1 MRQMRKTVI
10 FALTALAAFLILAS
24 CAGGDGQSVQERVQ
38 EIRADILEAQRLVIN
53 AQVTADYGDRVYEF
67 TVRYTGGAYAGEI
80 SILAPAQ
87 IAGVTAEVTPDGAT
101 LVFDGVRLD
110 TGPLTNGG
118 LTPAGAIPL
127 LISEWQG
134 GHIDFV
140 GAERF
145 GDTDTL
151 TFETSVDESVSQ
163 RTWFD
168 SRTLL
173 PIRSEIRYN
182 GRMVILCVFSN
193 VIIE

>member
-1 MRQMRKTVI
+1 MRQIRKVLAL
-10 FALTALAAFLILAS
+10 ALTVPALLLILAS
-24 CAGGDGQSVQERVQ
+24 CGEGQSVQQRVDK
-38 EIRADILEAQRLVIN
+38 IREDILQAQRLVIN
-53 AQVTADYGDRVYEF
+53 AQIIADYGDRVYEF
-67 TVRYTGGAYAGEI
+67 TIRYTGFADAGEI
-80 SILAPAQ
+80 AVLAPEQ
-87 IAGVTAEVTPDGAT
+87 VAGITAEVMPDGVT
-101 LVFDGVRLD
+101 LVFDGARLD

-118 LTPAGAIPL
+118 LTPVGAIPW
-127 LISEWQG
+127 LISEWQSG
-134 GHIDFV
+134 SIAFV

-151 TFETSVDESVSQ
+151 TFETAVDESVSQ

-182 GRMVILCVFSN
+182 GVMVVLCIFSN